1 MTSPTPLDLGNAFE
15 FDYFDQAQADV
26 LPEVLAHLRATCPVA
41 HSDAHGGAWIVSKY
55 DDVMEIVQ
63 DPARFSSRYVG
74 IPKDHAFGG
83 VVLPPLNLDPP
94 EHNRIRK
101 LVLPFFSPPAAAR
114 LEDATR
120 GLVTEL
126 IDAFAD
132 SATCDVS
139 QQFARS
145 VPIGLMCRILDLPR
159 SDEER
164 FAGWVHRVV
173 EAFDDQE
180 QAMVAGFEM
189 LEYFGTLADERA
201 ESDGPDLL
209 SYLLHAEVDGERLTR
224 EEVLL
229 IATTTLLAGI
239 DTTWGMIASSLMHLA
254 QNPDDQAK
262 LRANPDQIPTAC
274 EEFFRVFAP
283 VTIAREVVEDLEFHG
298 TKFVTGDMVL
308 ASFPSACWDEEKFE
322 NAGDVVLDRVPNQH
336 VAFGGGIHRCLGIH
350 LARMELR
357 VAVEE
362 FLRRVPNFSLADH
375 EGFAWAR
382 GPIRGPRRVVLN
394 LEGKDER

>member
-173 EAFDDQE
+173 EAFDDLG
-180 QAMVAGFEM
+180 AA
-189 LEYFGTLADERA
+189 TWHALA
-201 ESDGPDLL
+201 S
-209 SYLLHAEVDGERLTR
+209 
-224 EEVLL
+224 
-229 IATTTLLAGI
+229 TTLLAGI